1 MSGGGGGGE
10 KTEKPTPKKLR
21 DARREGQIGKT
32 PDLGAWASVLAAT
45 FVLPMVVS
53 SATGATTDLMMKVSG
68 VIADPDPAKT
78 TELLG
83 AGMKAVAFAV
93 APLAATTVLIAIA
106 GAAVQGGIHP
116 ATKLLKPQLK
126 RLNPWPGIKRS
137 FGPQG
142 AWEGAK
148 TLIKTVALGLVLY
161 AVISSLTPALLTAG
175 AMPLSNTLASTTN
188 AVITLIRLAC
198 LTGLIMAAADYLMVK
213 RRTNKQLKM
222 SHHEIKQENKQ
233 SEGDPQLKGAIR
245 SRQLAMS
252 RNRMM
257 ADVATADVVLV
268 NPTHVAVALRY
279 DPAKGAP
286 RVVAKGAGPIAA
298 KIRALADE
306 NRVPMVA
313 DVPLARALYK
323 ACEVGQEVP
332 GEMYTAVAT
341 VLAFVMALKAKG
353 AAAGTH
359 RVPQRP
365 ALAF

>member
-1 MSGGGGGGE
+1 VSGGGGGGE
-10 KTEKPTPKKLR
+10 KTEKPTPKKLQ
-21 DARREGQIGKT
+21 DARKEGQIGKT

-53 SATGATTDLMMKVSG
+53 SAARGTTELLMKVTG
-68 VIADPDPAKT
+68 VIENPDPAKT

-83 AGMKAVAFAV
+83 DALTAIALAV
-93 APLAATTVLIAIA
+93 APLAAVTVLVAIA
-106 GAAVQGGIHP
+106 GAAVQGGLHP

-142 AWEGAK
+142 AWEGTK

-161 AVISSLTPALLTAG
+161 AVIQTLTPALLTAG
-175 AMPLSNTLASTTN
+175 ALPLSNTIATTTN
-188 AVITLIRLAC
+188 AAMTLIRLAC

-222 SHHEIKQENKQ
+222 SHHEIRQEHKQ

-298 KIRALADE
+298 KIRELAVDK
-306 NRVPMVA
+306 RVPMVS

-323 ACEVGQEVP
+323 SCEVGQEVP
-332 GEMYTAVAT
+332 AEMYTAVAT

-365 ALAF
+365 AFAM